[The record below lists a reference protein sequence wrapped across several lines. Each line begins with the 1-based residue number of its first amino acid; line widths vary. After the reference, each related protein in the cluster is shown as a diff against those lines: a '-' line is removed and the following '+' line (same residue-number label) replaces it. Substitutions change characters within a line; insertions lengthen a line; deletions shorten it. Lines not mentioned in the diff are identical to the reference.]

1 MKSVGGKIFLL
12 LMLFILFFDVARARD
27 DLVVIHIQVIDDDG
41 GHPVPNKEVSLFRWK
56 SYFFGVASKKYKID
70 REVTDVNGDVSFSV
84 NPNHSLELR
93 LQRCP
98 KDDHGM
104 LYSLANRNF
113 PSKENKFV
121 MHYSFSKCLEAFDG
135 NH

>member
-12 LMLFILFFDVARARD
+12 LVLFILFFDVARAGD
-27 DLVVIHIQVIDDDG
+27 DLVVNHIQVIDDDS

-56 SYFFGVASKKYKID
+56 SYFFGIASKKYKID
-70 REVTDVNGDVSFSV
+70 QGLTGVNGDVSFSV
-84 NPNHSLELR
+84 NPNHNLELR

-121 MHYSFSKCLEAFDG
+121 MHYSLSKCLETFDG